1 MKHLIAIEVRTVVVV
16 RNLRFVV
23 FEKLQTEACKNILYI
38 YIIYKYIQYIY
49 KCASDYP

>member
-1 MKHLIAIEVRTVVVV
+1 MVW
-16 RNLRFVV
+16 NLLLVV
-23 FEKLQTEACKNILYI
+23 FEKLQTQACKNILYIYI